1 MSRLVRLV
9 GGLTAVAIVVGGGWW
24 FVQGG
29 AAAGTP
35 TDGAPTDG
43 AGVERATAKVE
54 RRTLTV
60 TEELSA
66 TLGYAEEYDVPGGL
80 AGTLTWAVP
89 TGTIVTNGKRLYEV
103 DGGRR
108 AYLMYGNRP
117 AWRTLEPEMSN
128 GPDVLQLETN
138 LKTLG
143 YTRRGH
149 RIDSHWDARTTASV
163 KRWQRATGQVA
174 DGTIELGE
182 VVFLPEAIR
191 ITEIAAARGTPVGP
205 GATILKGTSN
215 RRVIELDLDAS
226 DRDLL
231 APDMGV
237 EVELPDGSTVAGTV
251 ASVGRV
257 AESSTDQQ
265 GGSTTTLPVTIV
277 LDDPSAGGDL
287 DAAPVTVIAVRST
300 RENVLT
306 VPVTALVALLEGGY
320 AVEVVN
326 DSGAESSAAP
336 TGSGG
341 ASPDASSASTG
352 TGAGPTATHL
362 VRVEPG
368 LFDQGYVE
376 ITADLEPGAL
386 VVVPS

>member
-9 GGLTAVAIVVGGGWW
+9 GGLTAAAIVAGGGWW
-24 FVQGG
+24 LVQGG

-35 TDGAPTDG
+35 SNGAATDGA
-43 AGVERATAKVE
+43 AVERATAPVE

-60 TEELSA
+60 TEELAA
-66 TLGYAEEYDVPGGL
+66 TLGFAEEYEVLGGL
-80 AGTLTWAVP
+80 VGTLTWTVP
-89 TGTIVTNGKRLYEV
+89 SGTVVTSGKRLYEV
-103 DGGRR
+103 DGRR
-108 AYLMYGNRP
+108 KAFLMYGSRP
-117 AWRTLEPEMSN
+117 VWRTFEPGMST
-128 GPDVLQLETN
+128 GADVLQLERN

-149 RIDSHWDARTTASV
+149 KIDSHWDARTTAAV
-163 KRWQRATGQVA
+163 KRWQRASGQVA

-191 ITEIAAARGTPVGP
+191 VTEIAAAPGASVGP
-205 GATILKGTSN
+205 GAPILNATSN
-215 RRVIELDLDAS
+215 RRTIGLDLDAA

-231 APDMGV
+231 APDMAV
-237 EVELPDGSTVAGTV
+237 EIELPDGSTVAGTV

-287 DAAPVTVIAVRST
+287 DAAPVTIIAVRST
-300 RENVLT
+300 RENVLA
-306 VPVTALVALLEGGY
+306 VPITALVALLEGGY
-320 AVEVVN
+320 AVEVV
-326 DSGAESSAAP
+326 DDPGADGTEAP
-336 TGSGG
+336 TESGG
-341 ASPDASSASTG
+341 ASPVASGVSAG
-352 TGAGPTATHL
+352 TATGPTTHL

-368 LFDQGYVE
+368 LFDHGYVE
-376 ITADLEPGAL
+376 ITADLEPGVL
-386 VVVPS
+386 VVVPT